1 MDTNP
6 RRALAAGFTPGSGS
20 GVERALSEAG
30 FTAVEWVPDAEG
42 ALRRIRD
49 LQPELVV
56 AAAVLPG
63 TDGVGFARRVRA
75 LRLDVR
81 PALLI
86 QRFPGLALPGASR
99 LEALAA
105 AEVDRPLTAEAL
117 RSALEAL
124 KPRLNALPPRLEAR
138 LESLL
143 DALGVPRHPGRD
155 CLSRAVSLAW
165 ADRRRLRALRDAL
178 YVPVAREMDLSPAQV
193 ERAMRHAIEVAW
205 RTGEIE
211 QQHRIFGDTIDA
223 RRGKPTCGEMI
234 AQLADILRW
243 EG

>member
-6 RRALAAGFTPGSGS
+6 RRALVVGLTPGCGS

-30 FTAVEWVPDAEG
+30 FSAVEWTPDAEG
-42 ALRRIRD
+42 ALRRIRA

-63 TDGVGFARRVRA
+63 GDGVGFARRVRA

-86 QRFPGLALPGASR
+86 QRFPGLALPDESQ

-105 AEVDRPLTAEAL
+105 QAVDRPLTAEAL
-117 RSALEAL
+117 RSALKAL
-124 KPRLNALPPRLEAR
+124 EPRLNALPPDLEAR
-138 LESLL
+138 LEALL
-143 DALGVPRHPGRD
+143 DALGVPRHTGRD
-155 CLSRAVSLAW
+155 CLARAIALAW
-165 ADRRRLRALRDAL
+165 ADRRRLRALRDGIYA
-178 YVPVAREMDLSPAQV
+178 PVAREMGLAPAQV
-193 ERAMRHAIEVAW
+193 ERAIRHAIEVAW

>member
-6 RRALAAGFTPGSGS
+6 RRALAAGLTPGSGS
-20 GVERALSEAG
+20 GVERALREAG
-30 FTAVEWVPDAEG
+30 FTSVEWLPDAES
-42 ALRRIRD
+42 ALRRIRS

-63 TDGVGFARRVRA
+63 ADGVGFAQRVRA

-86 QRFPGLALPGASR
+86 QRFPGLALPNAPR

-105 AEVDRPLTAEAL
+105 VAVDRPLTADAL

-155 CLSRAVSLAW
+155 CLARAIALAW
-165 ADRRRLRALRDAL
+165 ADRRRLRALRDGL
-178 YVPVAREMDLSPAQV
+178 YAPVAREMDLAPAQV
-193 ERAMRHAIEVAW
+193 ERAIRHAIEVAW
-205 RTGEIE
+205 RTGDIE

-223 RRGKPTCGEMI
+223 RRGKPTGGEMI